1 MKSLKQKYMSGGK
14 AGYCIWPL
22 TQHLIVQFHSVA
34 QSCLALYYDP
44 MDCSPPGSSVHEIFQ
59 ATILEWVTIFF
70 PSESSWPRDWTCICS
85 LHWQANSLPL
95 CHLEKPRVVTKAVL
109 RGKIILIIAY
119 LRKQE
124 KYKVSYLNL
133 YLKEVEKEQTR
144 HRISIR
150 EKIIKTGAEIN
161 ED

>member
-1 MKSLKQKYMSGGK
+1 MSVHTH
-14 AGYCIWPL
+14 AQLCL
-22 TQHLIVQFHSVA
+22 TV
-34 QSCLALYYDP
+34 CDP
-44 MDCSPPGSSVHEIFQ
+44 TDCSPPGSSVHEIFR